1 MKNIL
6 LVDDDQDALTRLV
19 ETFEVYETDCH
30 VFTAENGEEATAVLQ
45 TKHIDC
51 VLTDLR
57 MPKMDGFQ
65 LIAYM
70 SRVCSQIPVIVMT
83 GFGTPEIESKI
94 RNMSKV
100 QYMEKPVDFD
110 LLIDLLHKVMR
121 SESGFIKGIALP
133 HFLQLLEME
142 NKTCTLSISCELKQ
156 GSLYFINGKLINARY
171 GKYEGKEAAFEI
183 VTWEKNVEIAMSDK
197 CHLREKQIQET
208 LGYILLEGFHL
219 KDANQ
224 LLSPQNVDVHE
235 DKEPIIE
242 PLTVSE
248 GLHNEISRLMVIL
261 GDSLLAT

>member
-1 MKNIL
+1 
-6 LVDDDQDALTRLV
+6 
-19 ETFEVYETDCH
+19 
-30 VFTAENGEEATAVLQ
+30 
-45 TKHIDC
+45 
-51 VLTDLR
+51 
-57 MPKMDGFQ
+57 
-65 LIAYM
+65 
-70 SRVCSQIPVIVMT
+70 
-83 GFGTPEIESKI
+83 
-94 RNMSKV
+94 
-100 QYMEKPVDFD
+100 KPVDFD

-171 GKYEGKEAAFEI
+171 GKYEGKEASFEI

-219 KDANQ
+219 KDENQ
-224 LLSPQNVDVHE
+224 LLSPQNVDVHDE
-235 DKEPIIE
+235 KEPIIE

-261 GDSLLAT
+261 GDSLLATEIYRVSDGNSIAAHSTGNQYKANFHTLAIKTDESLKTSGFPGLGRYVLLKLKRNQIAMIILLGDYQWGLLLDSKKTKLGLLLNIILPEITRGFKQWIEG